1 MSAVLIIGAS
11 SAIGRAL
18 AVRYLQQGK
27 QVIWLSRNA
36 PDFNDIKLITLTAPE
51 LNEQNEWQ
59 SYQPFFASLVSI
71 ALEYQVSV
79 IFNCI
84 GWLHQPQD
92 HQGEQSTDNQLMPE
106 KSLSQSS
113 SQLLHKTLKL
123 NLEVPVFYL
132 QGLWPYLQ
140 KTPNIRYLQLSAKV
154 GSISDNQLGGWY
166 SYRSAKAALN
176 QWVKTASIEL
186 KRSNKT
192 AALVT
197 LHPGTTDSAL
207 SAPFQRNLPAGQLQ
221 SPTQTAEHLA
231 LVAEQLD
238 ALQSGLLLNWDG
250 TVIEF

>member
-11 SAIGRAL
+11 SSIGAAL
-18 AVRYLQQGK
+18 ATHYLQQG
-27 QVIWLSRNA
+27 QTVIWLSRTAANFTDPKLQVITA
-36 PDFNDIKLITLTAPE
+36 PDLAEPTDWTLH
-51 LNEQNEWQ
+51 Q
-59 SYQPFFASLVSI
+59 SFFSSVI
-71 ALEYQVSV
+71 EVVQQQQVGL

-84 GWLHQPQD
+84 GWLHQD
-92 HQGEQSTDNQLMPE
+92 GALKLSPE

-113 SQLLHKTLKL
+113 GVLLRKTLQL

-132 QGLWPYLQ
+132 QGLWPYLT
-140 KTPNIRYLQLSAKV
+140 KTPGIRYLQLSAKV

-176 QWVKTASIEL
+176 QWIRTASIEL

-192 AALVT
+192 AAVVT

-221 SPTQTAEHLA
+221 TPAQTAQHLA
-231 LVAEQLD
+231 KVALQIE
-238 ALQSGLLLNWDG
+238 AEQSGLLLNWDG
-250 TVIEF
+250 RVLSF

>member
-11 SAIGRAL
+11 SSIGTAL
-18 AVRYLQQGK
+18 AQHYLQQGLTVIWISRSAADFSDPK
-27 QVIWLSRNA
+27 LQVIQA
-36 PDFNDIKLITLTAPE
+36 PDLTGGDWTLHHD
-51 LNEQNEWQ
+51 
-59 SYQPFFASLVSI
+59 FFHSVIEILQQH
-71 ALEYQVSV
+71 QVGL

-84 GWLHQPQD
+84 GWLHQ
-92 HQGEQSTDNQLMPE
+92 QGEQKLSPE
-106 KSLSQSS
+106 KGLIQSS
-113 SQLLHKTLKL
+113 GALLRKTLLL
-123 NLEVPVFYL
+123 NLEVPVLYL
-132 QGLWPYLQ
+132 QGLWPYLC
-140 KTPNIRYLQLSAKV
+140 KTPGLRYLQLSAKV

-221 SPTQTAEHLA
+221 SPAQTALHLA
-231 LVAEQLD
+231 AVAQQLT
-238 ALQSGLLLNWDG
+238 AGQSGLLLNWDG
-250 TVIEF
+250 RVLGF

>member
-1 MSAVLIIGAS
+1 MNAVLIIGAS
-11 SAIGRAL
+11 SSIGAAL
-18 AVRYLQQGK
+18 AKHYLQQG
-27 QVIWLSRNA
+27 QTVIWLSRTAADFSDPKLQVIKA
-36 PDFNDIKLITLTAPE
+36 PDSAETADWVSH
-51 LNEQNEWQ
+51 QN
-59 SYQPFFASLVSI
+59 FFSSVIEAVQQH
-71 ALEYQVSV
+71 QVGL

-84 GWLHQPQD
+84 GWLHQDSEPKL
-92 HQGEQSTDNQLMPE
+92 SPE

-113 SQLLHKTLKL
+113 GALLRKTLLL

-132 QGLWPYLQ
+132 QGLWPYLT
-140 KTPNIRYLQLSAKV
+140 KTPGIRYLQLSAKV

-176 QWVKTASIEL
+176 QWIRTASIEL

-221 SPTQTAEHLA
+221 TPAQTAEHLA
-231 LVAEQLD
+231 KVAQQLH
-238 ALQSGLLLNWDG
+238 AEHSGLLLNWDG
-250 TVIEF
+250 RVLSF

>member
-11 SAIGRAL
+11 SSIGAAL
-18 AVRYLQQGK
+18 ATHYLQQGLT
-27 QVIWLSRNA
+27 VIWLSRSAADFSDPKLQVIKA
-36 PDFNDIKLITLTAPE
+36 PDLAEPTDWASH
-51 LNEQNEWQ
+51 Q
-59 SYQPFFASLVSI
+59 SFFSTVI
-71 ALEYQVSV
+71 EVVQQQQVGL

-84 GWLHQPQD
+84 GWLHQD
-92 HQGEQSTDNQLMPE
+92 GEFKLLPE

-113 SQLLHKTLKL
+113 SALLRKTLLL

-132 QGLWPYLQ
+132 QGLWPYLT
-140 KTPNIRYLQLSAKV
+140 KTPGIRYLQLSAKV

-176 QWVKTASIEL
+176 QWIKTASIEL

-221 SPTQTAEHLA
+221 SPAQTAEHLA
-231 LVAEQLD
+231 EVAQQLQ
-238 ALQSGLLLNWDG
+238 AEQSGLLLNWDG
-250 TVIEF
+250 RVLGF